1 MSRGWTD
8 CLHSSTAVN
17 FYASIS
23 RSDFCAR
30 AHAGFSEYLNS
41 ASWLLF
47 SIFISS
53 KLVAAKPSGRLSW
66 YACSNL
72 TCILTCLSV
81 KFSYLSTTIYEK
93 EKFQL
98 NQISWNWTEFPDIAE
113 TRLPPE
119 IVSSVKSKQKFCAV
133 VIHVIY
139 VTNILLYL
147 ANFISLEM
155 EDLNILIRRTD
166 IVSKRFPLTWSPRIK
181 CNFYPLGNR

>member
-8 CLHSSTAVN
+8 CLHSSIAVS

-23 RSDFCAR
+23 RSDFGAR
-30 AHAGFSEYLNS
+30 AHAGFTEHLNP
-41 ASWLLF
+41 ASRLLF

-113 TRLPPE
+113 TRLLPE
-119 IVSSVKSKQKFCAV
+119 IVSSVKSNQKFCAL
-133 VIHVIY
+133 VIHVMY
-139 VTNILLYL
+139 VTNPLLYL

-181 CNFYPLGNR
+181 CNFYL